1 MRRRVF
7 IMGLYV
13 FEVLEKAASAQTKEE
28 KVKILKDNNSLAL
41 RTILQGGMDSTV
53 EFALPDGAPPL
64 DLNEAGKWGYTTSA
78 IQRAAKN
85 FKYFVKNGPGDKM
98 TNIRR
103 EKMFLDTLETLHPK
117 EAELVVLMKDKKFIH
132 KTGTAHFK
140 GITRKL
146 VLEAFPNLFRDE
158 M

>member
-1 MRRRVF
+1 
-7 IMGLYV
+7 MGLYV
-13 FEVLEKAASAQTKEE
+13 YEVLEKAAKANTKEE
-28 KVKILKDNNSLAL
+28 KIKILKDNNSLAL
-41 RTILQGGMDSTV
+41 RSILQGGMDSTV
-53 EFALPDGAPPL
+53 EFALPEGAPPL
-64 DLNEAGKWGYTTSA
+64 DLAEAGSWGYTASA
-78 IQRAAKN
+78 IQRASKN

-98 TNIRR
+98 TSIRR

-146 VLEAFPNLFRDE
+146 VLEAFPNLLRDE

>member
-1 MRRRVF
+1 
-7 IMGLYV
+7 MGLYV
-13 FEVLEKAASAQTKEE
+13 YEVLEKAAKANTKEE
-28 KVKILKDNNSLAL
+28 KIKILKDNNSLAL
-41 RTILQGGMDSTV
+41 RSILQGGMDSTV
-53 EFALPDGAPPL
+53 DFALHEGAPPL
-64 DLNEAGKWGYTTSA
+64 DLAEAGSWGYTASA
-78 IQRAAKN
+78 IQRASKK

-98 TNIRR
+98 TSIRR

-146 VLEAFPNLFRDE
+146 VLEAFPNLLRDE